1 MFQSTHVDN
10 SIAFLLQ
17 SDRDRKSVFFQMS
30 DEENTKTRSVKK
42 EMSKKI
48 LTARKSKQYN
58 YGSNRTTKF

>member
-42 EMSKKI
+42 EMSKKN
-48 LTARKSKQYN
+48 TDSAVKQ
-58 YGSNRTTKF
+58 TI